1 MELHWEVAE
10 GATDA
15 RPFHLL
21 PTQHPSPPLKPRGRQ
36 WGGSWSFPPGKQRQ
50 AQRQDLGARDE
61 LDADSVS
68 QRASEKEGNAPG
80 VGF

>member
-1 MELHWEVAE
+1 MQKALWMP
-10 GATDA
+10 

-21 PTQHPSPPLKPRGRQ
+21 PTQHPSPALKPRGRQ
-36 WGGSWSFPPGKQRQ
+36 RGGSWSFPPGKQRQ

-61 LDADSVS
+61 LDADTVS
-68 QRASEKEGNAPG
+68 QRASKKGGNAPG